1 LIKIN
6 AMKKIFLT
14 LCFLSVFNVKAQL
27 VVDAP
32 ILEGL
37 TSSLLTNQ
45 IDQKVDGYQTQLNTL
60 NTAKNSLD
68 TYEQI
73 KKVNERIEEV
83 SKAIQE
89 FDDIKDIITIST
101 NSYKQMRETL
111 NYINKY
117 TIKRGDDYSS
127 VATQSVKSL
136 QSSVK
141 QLENIVT
148 ICQKF
153 ISSDMKMT
161 DFERKTLLDEY
172 KKNAQMEAYKIS
184 QMRKKYSFAVG
195 INAL

>member
-1 LIKIN
+1 
-6 AMKKIFLT
+6 MKKIFLT
-14 LCFLSVFNVKAQL
+14 LCFISVFNAKAQL

-83 SKAIQE
+83 SNAIQE
-89 FDDIKDIITIST
+89 FDDIKEIITLST

-111 NYINKY
+111 NFINKY
-117 TIKRGDDYSS
+117 TIKRGDDFST
-127 VATQSVKSL
+127 VAAQSVKSL

-148 ICQKF
+148 VCQKF
-153 ISSDMKMT
+153 VSSDMKMS
-161 DFERKTLLDEY
+161 DFERKTLLDNY
-172 KKNAQMEAYKIS
+172 KKDAQMEAYKIR
-184 QMRKKYSFAVG
+184 QMKKKYSFAVG

>member
-1 LIKIN
+1 
-6 AMKKIFLT
+6 
-14 LCFLSVFNVKAQL
+14 
-27 VVDAP
+27 
-32 ILEGL
+32 
-37 TSSLLTNQ
+37 
-45 IDQKVDGYQTQLNTL
+45 TQLNTL

-172 KKNAQMEAYKIS
+172 KKNAQMEAYKI
-184 QMRKKYSFAVG
+184 
-195 INAL
+195 